1 MKRVL
6 LFTSGTLPIDS
17 RMPATGDGLRAW
29 QIYQGLKSQ
38 GFDVGLSLYKGVYD
52 KFQEYLTEDLGGLSF
67 DLRPGGQDHVIEIF
81 QPDVIVV
88 THWPAKLFGQ
98 TEIPVAIDFHG
109 PHMIERY
116 FQKFE
121 TINNNLRDKLLR
133 IRDADFFT
141 CAGEYQKYYFFSM
154 LLRAGITNVVNE
166 RLIYSIPISLDP
178 CLPNID
184 YQKKADHPIRF
195 IYSGMFLPWQNPF
208 GPFKTSMDRF
218 NKDNKGVLEIFG
230 GKHPVYPMDTS
241 IFDSFLEESKNNLSL
256 RVRGLIPRNDLIEE
270 YKTAHV
276 ALDLMSWNLEREL
289 AFTTRTIEYLWAGLP
304 VIYNAF
310 SEISEYI
317 KKYNAGWCIDP
328 EDSDEL
334 GAVLDE
340 ILADPHQ
347 LIELSMNAQE
357 LVRECF
363 TWDKTISP
371 LKEFCKNPKKRDRSM
386 DVSFEHKTSTPEGT
400 IIGRTIR
407 CYKDNGLEYTSAK
420 MMQYLKEAFQ

>member
-6 LFTSGTLPIDS
+6 VFTSGTPPIDS

-29 QIYQGLKSQ
+29 QIYQGLKLQ

-52 KFQEYLTEDLGGLSF
+52 KFHEYLTDDFGRLSF
-67 DLRPGGQDHVIEIF
+67 DLRPKSQDQVIELF
-81 QPDVIVV
+81 QPDVIIV

-98 TEIPVAIDFHG
+98 TDIPVVIDFHG
-109 PHMIERY
+109 PHMLERY
-116 FQKFE
+116 FQRFDS
-121 TINNNLRDKLLR
+121 IDNNLHNKILR
-133 IRDADFFT
+133 IKDADFFT
-141 CAGEYQKYYFFSM
+141 CAGEYQKYYFFSV
-154 LLRAGITNVVNE
+154 LLRAGITNIVNE
-166 RLIYSIPISLDP
+166 RLICSIPISLDP

-184 YQKKADHPIRF
+184 YQKKAVLPIRF
-195 IYSGMFLPWQNPF
+195 IYGGMFLPWQNPF
-208 GPFKTSMDRF
+208 GSLKTSMERF

-230 GKHPVYPMDTS
+230 GKHPVYPIDTS
-241 IFDSFLEESKNNLSL
+241 LFDRFLEESKNNLAL
-256 RVRGLIPRNDLIEE
+256 RVKGLIPRNDLIEE

-304 VIYNAF
+304 VIYNNF

-328 EDSDEL
+328 EDPNEL
-334 GAVLDE
+334 AAILNE

-347 LIELSMNAQE
+347 LIELSMNAQK

-363 TWDKTISP
+363 TWDKTIGP
-371 LKEFCKNPKKRDRSM
+371 LKDFCSNPKKRDRSM
-386 DVSFEHKTSTPEGT
+386 DVYFEHKTSAQVGP
-400 IIGRTIR
+400 IIERTIQ
-407 CYKDNGLEYTSAK
+407 CYKDNGLRYTSAK
-420 MMQYLKEAFQ
+420 VMQYLKDALR

>member
-6 LFTSGTLPIDS
+6 LFTSGTPPIDS

-38 GFDVGLSLYKGVYD
+38 GFDVGLSLHKGVYN
-52 KFQEYLTEDLGGLSF
+52 KFHKYLADDFERMSF
-67 DLRPGGQDHVIEIF
+67 DLRPKSQEQVIELF
-81 QPDVIVV
+81 QPDVIIV

-98 TEIPVAIDFHG
+98 TEIPVSMDFHG
-109 PHMIERY
+109 PHMLEKY
-116 FQKFE
+116 FQGSG
-121 TINNNLRDKLLR
+121 TINSNLQDKLLR
-133 IRDADFFT
+133 IKDADFFT
-141 CAGEYQKYYFFSM
+141 CAGEYQKYYYYSM
-154 LLRAGITNVVNE
+154 LLRAGITNIVNE
-166 RLIYSIPISLDP
+166 RLICSIPISLDP
-178 CLPNID
+178 SLPNID
-184 YQKKADHPIRF
+184 YQKKADLPIRF

-208 GPFKTSMDRF
+208 GSFKTSLERF

-256 RVRGLIPRNDLIEE
+256 RVRGLIPRNDLIDE

-276 ALDLMSWNLEREL
+276 ALDLMGWNLEREL

-304 VIYNAF
+304 VIYNNF

-334 GAVLDE
+334 GAILDE
-340 ILADPHQ
+340 ILDDPHQ

-357 LVRECF
+357 LVRKCF
-363 TWDKTISP
+363 TWDKTIGP
-371 LKEFCKNPKKRDRSM
+371 LKEFCNNPKKRDRSM
-386 DVSFEHKTSTPEGT
+386 DVSFEHKTSASEGT
-400 IIGRTIR
+400 IIGRTIQ
-407 CYKDNGLEYTSAK
+407 CYQDNGLRYTSAK
-420 MMQYLKEAFQ
+420 MIQYLREAFQ